1 MVKAF
6 CFLILWEK
14 GWQQASSSNLLT
26 PAVFHLMFF
35 WAKGIWTWNFL
46 TFDFKIVDSFFF
58 ILRIMPSSPPVLK
71 LATRSSLKKSK
82 YNLYCVKSVQIRSFF
97 WSVFSRIPTE
107 YGKIRKTPGK
117 KYPNKKFLL
126 VPIFPHFDWIR
137 RDTLYLSV
145 LCSNAGKYGPA
156 KTPYLDIFHAAFQ
169 FPTPIFSLWAWTFK
183 NIEEYSGF
191 PELSRWKL
199 IQKSVKHLSYSFFHK
214 YLAIFSHAQFWINLC
229 TCRSNLFK

>member
-82 YNLYCVKSVQIRSFF
+82 YNLYCVKSFPKTEFF
-97 WSVFSRIPTE
+97 LVRIFLLLDSVFSP
-107 YGKIRKTPGK
+107 
-117 KYPNKKFLL
+117 
-126 VPIFPHFDWIR
+126 
-137 RDTLYLSV
+137 
-145 LCSNAGKYGPA
+145 NAGKYVPE
-156 KTPYLDIFHAAFQ
+156 KTPYLDTFNAV
-169 FPTPIFSLWAWTFK
+169 FSRSALLCRDTSFKLSKFSAIAYDVNMTWAW
-183 NIEEYSGF
+183 
-191 PELSRWKL
+191 
-199 IQKSVKHLSYSFFHK
+199 
-214 YLAIFSHAQFWINLC
+214 
-229 TCRSNLFK
+229 

>member
-97 WSVFSRIPTE
+97 WSVISRIPTE
-107 YGKIRKTPGK
+107 YGEI
-117 KYPNKKFLL
+117 L
-126 VPIFPHFDWIR
+126 V
-137 RDTLYLSV
+137 SV
-145 LCSNAGKYGPA
+145 RIQSTAWKVSQERSFFWSVFSCFW
-156 KTPYLDIFHAAFQ
+156 TPYSVQMRENTYQKKLRIWILLTQCFHAVLFFAG
-169 FPTPIFSLWAWTFK
+169 IL
-183 NIEEYSGF
+183 
-191 PELSRWKL
+191 
-199 IQKSVKHLSYSFFHK
+199 HLS
-214 YLAIFSHAQFWINLC
+214 
-229 TCRSNLFK
+229 